1 MPYGFR
7 LNEARD
13 AYLVEDAQ
21 MATVRRIFQMVADG
35 ASLYGVK
42 RALEADAVPS
52 PSGGWLWNRSTLRDF
67 LKGDAYFP
75 HTSAEVS
82 ALVAPGV
89 AAGPDPER
97 SYGVV
102 GASRQDWRVLG
113 RKRRADGTYRDVR
126 ERTEKP
132 REEWIALP
140 VPDAGV
146 PGEVAE
152 RARRNAELRLPAP
165 KAGRRL
171 WELSGRF
178 ATCAECGRGMSG
190 RTVAPKRRKRGPYH
204 YYVCTRKDEE
214 KGRTDCPNRSHRA
227 ELLEA
232 RVRGF
237 ALRLIE
243 DPDALR
249 GRVER
254 QARAMRESEPRLRDA
269 REAEGA
275 RERLAK
281 LEVVENRYRDQQAEG
296 LITMAKLREKLD
308 DTREECDR
316 LRARLAMLA
325 HGETRMCELE
335 ELPQLVKEY
344 LRELPCLMDRMS
356 VVREYETVPDER
368 TGENPSGLYTLTP
381 ERIRHLP
388 EEEVGAKRLAAE
400 AASGARF
407 RELYALLDLRVAVHA
422 NGEVDVTV
430 GTTNTKGV
438 MPWNKPGSRS
448 TIYTPT

>member
-1 MPYGFR
+1 
-7 LNEARD
+7 
-13 AYLVEDAQ
+13 
-21 MATVRRIFQMVADG
+21 MVADG

-42 RALEADAVPS
+42 RDLEADAVPS
-52 PSGGWLWNRSTLRDF
+52 PSGRRLWNRSTLRDF
-67 LKGDAYFP
+67 LKRDAYFP

-82 ALVAPGV
+82 TLVAPAV
-89 AAGPDPER
+89 AAGLDPEET
-97 SYGVV
+97 YGIVW
-102 GASRQDWRVLG
+102 ASRHDWRVLG

-146 PGEVAE
+146 PREVAE

-171 WELSGRF
+171 WELSGGF
-178 ATCAECGRGMSG
+178 AACAECGRGMSG

-204 YYVCTRKDEE
+204 YYVCARKDEE
-214 KGRTDCPNRSHRA
+214 KGKAGCPNRSHRA
-227 ELLEA
+227 GPLEA

-249 GRVER
+249 ERVG
-254 QARAMRESEPRLRDA
+254 QQMRAQREFEPWLRDA

-281 LEVVENRYRDQQAEG
+281 LEIVEDNYRDQQAEG
-296 LITMAKLREKLD
+296 LITMSKLREKLD
-308 DTREECDR
+308 GTREERDR

-325 HGETRMCELE
+325 EGETRLRELE
-335 ELPQLVKEY
+335 ELPQLVEEY
-344 LRELPCLMDRMS
+344 LKDLPYLMDRMP
-356 VVREYETVPDER
+356 VVREYETVPNPR
-368 TGENPSGLYTLTP
+368 TKENPSGLYTLTP

-388 EEEVGAKRLAAE
+388 EEEIGAKRLAAE
-400 AASGARF
+400 AARGARF
-407 RELYALLDLRVAVHA
+407 RELYALLDLRVAVHE
-422 NGEVDVTV
+422 NGDLDVTV
-430 GTTNTKGV
+430 GTTNTKEV
-438 MPWNKPGSRS
+438 MPWNEPGSPS
-448 TIYTPT
+448 TTSTPT